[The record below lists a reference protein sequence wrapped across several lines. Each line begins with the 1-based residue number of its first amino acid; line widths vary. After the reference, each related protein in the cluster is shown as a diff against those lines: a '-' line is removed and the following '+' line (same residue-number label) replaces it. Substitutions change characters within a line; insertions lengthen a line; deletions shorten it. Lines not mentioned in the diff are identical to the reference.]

1 MFVETNDRF
10 SNKWK
15 ENIAW
20 WEQNISTIKTIFN
33 YISKQMLFSMEANV
47 LTDETRT
54 VPHWKQTSVL
64 LEACYIGSK
73 I

>member
-1 MFVETNDRF
+1 MIDSPINGKRILLGE
-10 SNKWK
+10 K
-15 ENIAW
+15 
-20 WEQNISTIKTIFN
+20 NISTIKTILN
-33 YISKQMLFSMEANV
+33 YISKQIIFSTEANV
-47 LTDETRT
+47 LTDETQT